1 VIYVCENNQWAIST
15 PFRNAVNVPDIAV
28 RAGGYGFPGVV
39 VDGNDFFAVR
49 EAAENAVARAR
60 AGEGPTLIEAKSYR
74 ITPHSAATPNDNRP
88 AEELERWRSRD
99 PIARF
104 AAALVDRQLVSAE
117 RVVAI
122 EAEAVREVEEA
133 TEFALGSPFPE
144 PEDAVTDVYAPSE
157 WNADGR
163 LR

>member
-1 VIYVCENNQWAIST
+1 VRDVAI
-15 PFRNAVNVPDIAV
+15 
-28 RAGGYGFPGVV
+28 RADGYGFPGEV

-49 EAAENAVARAR
+49 EAAERAVARAR

-74 ITPHSAATPNDNRP
+74 ITPHSAATPNDDRP
-88 AEELERWRSRD
+88 PEELELWRSRD

-104 AAALVDRQLVSAE
+104 AAMLVERRLVSAE
-117 RVVAI
+117 RVAGI
-122 EAEAVREVEEA
+122 EADAAREVEEA
-133 TEFALGSPFPE
+133 TDYALGSPFPA
-144 PEDAVTDVYAPSE
+144 PEAAVADVYAPSD

>member
-1 VIYVCENNQWAIST
+1 M
-15 PFRNAVNVPDIAV
+15 PFADAVNVDDIAV
-28 RAGGYGFPGVV
+28 RAAGYGFPGEV
-39 VDGNDFFAVR
+39 VDGNDYFAVR
-49 EAAENAVARAR
+49 EAAERAVARAR

-88 AEELERWRSRD
+88 HEELELWRSRD

-104 AAALVDRQLVSAE
+104 AEALVERRLVARDRVAE
-117 RVVAI
+117 L

-133 TEFALGSPFPE
+133 TEYALSSPFPE
-144 PEDAVTDVYAPSE
+144 AETALTDVYAPSG